1 MDCLSPFRDFRDC
14 PGKVSVSP
22 GGRWEG
28 CFLSSARIDI
38 RALVVIPHQGALS
51 RDASQDDISAVFYDL
66 NAKPV
71 LVSTCFW

>member
-1 MDCLSPFRDFRDC
+1 MSVCLS
-14 PGKVSVSP
+14 
-22 GGRWEG
+22 GGGGEG
-28 CFLSSARIDI
+28 RFLSSARIDR
-38 RALVVIPHQGALS
+38 RALVVIRHQGTLS